1 MNTLEQTIKALEW
14 KTILQDLS
22 KHSTCEI
29 GKERCLNAEIFSD
42 IEKIKYE
49 IKLTTEGKYL
59 LDHTIYPPLGGIRNI
74 GEFIE
79 IARTG
84 KTLLSEEL
92 IDIANTMG
100 ASRRLKSFFERYKE
114 EVPELFKISAGL
126 YEDKRLE
133 EDILDIF
140 DESGNM
146 LDSASPELKRLRVSL
161 KDQTF
166 NLKNKLNSL
175 INSSSFSKFL
185 QENVFTL
192 RDDRYVVPVKAEHKS
207 HVPGIVHD
215 VSASGSTIF
224 IEPRAIVELNNNIRE
239 IELKIDAEVKR
250 ILAELSGRVKEIY
263 NELTYTLEI
272 LGDIDFVFAKSKY
285 SILIQATEPEIN
297 TEKYISLKSVRHPVL
312 LRVVEKVIP
321 NDIELGQ
328 QSCTNKHSIQES
340 TTLKTH
346 NGFNIMVITGPNTG
360 GKTVILKTVGIC
372 TLMARAGMHVPAV
385 EASIY
390 PFKNIFADIG
400 DEQSIIQSLSTF
412 SGHIKNIINI
422 LENTDEETLILLDE
436 VGAGTDP
443 LEGTALAEA
452 ILQNIFDKGAR
463 AIVTTHFSE
472 LKALAYT
479 KEGFYNASVEF
490 DTESLAPTYKLLMG
504 MPGKSNAIYIAG
516 KLGLDAKT
524 TEKAR
529 EIYLTKK
536 DLTGQVLEGLQ
547 NTQQELSRNAQKVE
561 ESKENLEKLEKTYN
575 ENLEKI
581 KEEKKKIIS
590 VYKKKFDSELLR
602 AKEEIKE
609 ILEEIRRTKSEK
621 ISRRVLSKLGT
632 TEVDLRRFNQEEKEQ
647 LEPEFESIDWNSI
660 KIGDSVLIKHLEQEA
675 VLTSLPD
682 KNNSV
687 HVQIGL
693 LKTTVK
699 ADELVKTRPKKH
711 SSLRGEP
718 KVRRGNLGKRQNL
731 AIPTLPSVTQNDRRK
746 ISNELDLRG
755 MSAEDALDKVEFFL
769 DEASL
774 ANLSPVYLIHGHGTG
789 ILRKAVREY
798 LKTSPYVSKFRAGE
812 QAEGGDGVSVVELV

>member
-1 MNTLEQTIKALEW
+1 MNTIEKTIKALEW
-14 KTILQDLS
+14 KTILEDLS

-59 LDHTIYPPLGGIRNI
+59 LDRAIYPPLCGIRNI
-74 GEFIE
+74 GEFIA

-84 KTLLSEEL
+84 KTLRSEEL

-114 EVPELFKISAGL
+114 ETPELYKISVNL
-126 YEDKRLE
+126 YEDKSLE

-140 DESGNM
+140 DESGIM
-146 LDSASPELKRLRVSL
+146 LDTASPELKRLRVSF
-161 KDQTF
+161 KDQTY

-185 QENVFTL
+185 QESVFTL

-215 VSASGSTIF
+215 ISASGSTIF

-250 ILAELSGRVKEIY
+250 ILAELSGRVKEISQ
-263 NELTYTLEI
+263 ELTYTLEI
-272 LGDIDFVFAKSKY
+272 LGDIDFIFAKSKY
-285 SILIQATEPEIN
+285 SISIHATEPEIN
-297 TEKYISLKSVRHPVL
+297 NEKYISLKSVRHPVL

-321 NDIELGQ
+321 NDIEIGK
-328 QSCTNKHSIQES
+328 S
-340 TTLKTH
+340 
-346 NGFNIMVITGPNTG
+346 FNMMIITGPNTG
-360 GKTVILKTVGIC
+360 GKTVVLKTVGIC
-372 TLMARAGMHVPAV
+372 TLMARAGMHIPAV

-422 LENTDEETLILLDE
+422 LEKTDNDTLILIDE
-436 VGAGTDP
+436 IGAGTDP
-443 LEGTALAEA
+443 LEGTALAES
-452 ILQNIFDKGAR
+452 ILHDIFEKGAR
-463 AIVTTHFSE
+463 AVVTTHFSE

-516 KLGLDAKT
+516 KLGLEEKI
-524 TEKAR
+524 TENAR

-536 DLTGQVLEGLQ
+536 DPTGQVLEGLQ
-547 NTQQELSRNAQKVE
+547 NTQQELSKNAQKVE
-561 ESKENLEKLEKTYN
+561 ETKDNLEILEKDFNERLENLKD
-575 ENLEKI
+575 
-581 KEEKKKIIS
+581 EKKKIIS
-590 VYKKKFDSELLR
+590 VYRKKFDSELLK
-602 AKEEIKE
+602 AKEEIKD
-609 ILEEIRRTKSEK
+609 ILEEITRTKSEK
-621 ISRRVLSKLGT
+621 V
-632 TEVDLRRFNQEEKEQ
+632 LRRSLSRIGETEAELRKFSQEEKEL
-647 LEPEFESIDWNSI
+647 LEPEFEPIDWDNI
-660 KIGDSVLIKHLEQEA
+660 KIGDIVVIKHLDQEA

-682 KNNSV
+682 KNTNV
-687 HVQIGL
+687 HVEIGL
-693 LKTTVK
+693 LKTSVK
-699 ADELVKTRPKKH
+699 ADELVKFKSGKSAKFKPIIQKPKDFH
-711 SSLRGEP
+711 L
-718 KVRRGNLGKRQNL
+718 KRHEL
-731 AIPTLPSVTQNDRRK
+731 
-746 ISNELDLRG
+746 SNTLDLRG
-755 MSAEDALDKVEFFL
+755 LNAEDAIDKVEFFL

>member
-1 MNTLEQTIKALEW
+1 MNTIEQTIKALEW
-14 KTILQDLS
+14 KTILEDLS

-29 GKERCLNAEIFSD
+29 GKERCLNAEIFSG

-74 GEFIE
+74 AEFIA

-84 KTLLSEEL
+84 KTLRSEEL

-114 EVPELFKISAGL
+114 EVPELYKISVNL
-126 YEDKRLE
+126 YEDKSLE

-140 DESGNM
+140 DESGIM
-146 LDSASPELKRLRVSL
+146 LDTASPELKRLRVSL
-161 KDQTF
+161 KDQTY

-185 QENVFTL
+185 QESVFTL

-215 VSASGSTIF
+215 ISASGSTIF
-224 IEPRAIVELNNNIRE
+224 IEPRAIVELNNALRE

-250 ILAELSGRVKEIY
+250 ILSELSGRVKEISQKLVY
-263 NELTYTLEI
+263 ILEI
-272 LGDIDFVFAKSKY
+272 LGDIDFIFAKSKY
-285 SILIQATEPEIN
+285 SISIHATEPEIN
-297 TEKYISLKSVRHPVL
+297 NEKYISLKSVRHPVL

-321 NDIELGQ
+321 NDIEIGK
-328 QSCTNKHSIQES
+328 N
-340 TTLKTH
+340 
-346 NGFNIMVITGPNTG
+346 FNVMIITGPNTG
-360 GKTVILKTVGIC
+360 GKTVVLKTVGIC
-372 TLMARAGMHVPAV
+372 TLMARAGMHIPAV

-422 LENTDEETLILLDE
+422 LENTDKDTLILIDE
-436 VGAGTDP
+436 IGAGTDP
-443 LEGTALAEA
+443 LEGTALAES
-452 ILQNIFDKGAR
+452 ILLNLSEKGAR

-490 DTESLAPTYKLLMG
+490 DTESLDPTYKLLMG

-516 KLGLDAKT
+516 KLGLDKNIA
-524 TEKAR
+524 EKAR
-529 EIYLTKK
+529 GIYLTKK
-536 DLTGQVLEGLQ
+536 DPTGQVLEGLQ
-547 NTQQELSRNAQKVE
+547 NTQQELSKNAQKVE
-561 ESKENLEKLEKTYN
+561 ETKKNLEILEKDFN
-575 ENLEKI
+575 ERLENI
-581 KEEKKKIIS
+581 KDEKKKIIS
-590 VYKKKFDSELLR
+590 VYRKKFDSELLK
-602 AKEEIKE
+602 AKEEIKD
-609 ILEEIRRTKSEK
+609 ILEEITRTKSEK
-621 ISRRVLSKLGT
+621 V
-632 TEVDLRRFNQEEKEQ
+632 LRRSLSRIGSTESELRKFSQEEKEL
-647 LEPEFESIDWNSI
+647 LEPEFQQIDWNNI
-660 KIGDSVLIKHLEQEA
+660 KIGDTVVIKHLDQQA
-675 VLTSLPD
+675 VLASLPD
-682 KNNSV
+682 KNTSV
-687 HVQIGL
+687 QVEIGL

-699 ADELVKTRPKKH
+699 ADELVKSK
-711 SSLRGEP
+711 S
-718 KVRRGNLGKRQNL
+718 GKSAKFKPIIQKTKDFYLKRHEL
-731 AIPTLPSVTQNDRRK
+731 
-746 ISNELDLRG
+746 SNTLDLRG
-755 MSAEDALDKVEFFL
+755 LNAEDAVDKVEFFL

-798 LKTSPYVSKFRAGE
+798 LKTSPYVSKYRVGE
-812 QAEGGDGVSVVELV
+812 QTEGGDGVSVVELV

>member
-1 MNTLEQTIKALEW
+1 MNTIEQTIKVLEW
-14 KTILQDLS
+14 KTILEDLS

-29 GKERCLNAEIFSD
+29 GKERCLNAEIFLNA
-42 IEKIKYE
+42 EKIRYE
-49 IKLTTEGKYL
+49 LKLTTEGKYL
-59 LDHTIYPPLGGIRNI
+59 LDHTIYPPLSGIRNI
-74 GEFIE
+74 AEFLS

-84 KTLLSEEL
+84 KTLRGEEL

-114 EVPELFKISAGL
+114 EVPALHKISTGL
-126 YEDKRLE
+126 YEDKLLE

-140 DESGNM
+140 DEAGNM
-146 LDSASPELKRLRVSL
+146 YDTASPELKRLRVSL

-175 INSSSFSKFL
+175 INSASFSKFL
-185 QENVFTL
+185 QESVFTL

-215 VSASGSTIF
+215 ISASGSTIF
-224 IEPRAIVELNNNIRE
+224 IEPRIIVELNNKLRE
-239 IELKIDAEVKR
+239 IEIKIDAEVKR
-250 ILAELSGRVKEIY
+250 ILTELSGRVKEITQ
-263 NELTYTLEI
+263 EMTYTLEI

-285 SILIQATEPEIN
+285 SISIKATEPEIN

-312 LRVVEKVIP
+312 LRVVEKVVP
-321 NDIELGQ
+321 NDIKIGK
-328 QSCTNKHSIQES
+328 S
-340 TTLKTH
+340 
-346 NGFNIMVITGPNTG
+346 FNIMIITGPNTG
-360 GKTVILKTVGIC
+360 GKTVVLKTVGIC
-372 TLMARAGMHVPAV
+372 TLMARAGMHIPAV

-422 LENTDEETLILLDE
+422 LENADDDTLILIDE

-452 ILQNIFDKGAR
+452 ILQDIFDKGSR
-463 AIVTTHFSE
+463 AIITTHFSE

-479 KEGFYNASVEF
+479 KSGFYNASVEF
-490 DTESLAPTYKLLMG
+490 DTESLEPTYKLLMG

-516 KLGLDAKT
+516 KLGLNENIAK
-524 TEKAR
+524 KAR

-536 DLTGQVLEGLQ
+536 DPTGQVLEGLQ
-547 NTQQELSRNAQKVE
+547 NTQQELSKNAKKVE
-561 ESKENLEKLEKTYN
+561 ETKENLEKLEKAYN
-575 ENLEKI
+575 EDIEKI
-581 KEEKKKIIS
+581 KDEKKKIIS
-590 VYKKKFDSELLR
+590 VYRKKFDAELLK
-602 AKEEIKE
+602 AKEEIKD

-621 ISRRVLSKLGT
+621 VSRRTLSKLGG
-632 TEVDLRRFNQEEKEQ
+632 TEAELRQFSQGEKEL
-647 LEPEFESIDWNSI
+647 LEPEFQPLDWDNI
-660 KIGDSVLIKHLEQEA
+660 KIGDTVLIKHLDQEA
-675 VLTSLPD
+675 VVSALPD
-682 KNNSV
+682 KNNNV
-687 HVQIGL
+687 QVQIGL

-699 ADELVKTRPKKH
+699 ADELVKTKSGKSAKFKTNIEKPKYIQ
-711 SSLRGEP
+711 L
-718 KVRRGNLGKRQNL
+718 KRHQ
-731 AIPTLPSVTQNDRRK
+731 

-755 MSAEDALDKVEFFL
+755 MSAEDAIDKVEFFL

-774 ANLSPVYLIHGHGTG
+774 ANLSPIYLIHGHGTG

-798 LKTSPYVSKFRAGE
+798 LKTSPYISKFRAGE
-812 QAEGGDGVSVVELV
+812 QTEGGDGVTVAELA